1 MARKS
6 IYKKEE
12 IIKELVRLRLEEK
25 YSMTTLLQL
34 IQDKYNYKIAAA
46 YNILREVNN
55 YISNIYKEN
64 HKEILERQVAD
75 LENQREL
82 AKKEKNNKLVLEI
95 TKEINKI
102 YGLHSEKLDITGK
115 IETEVKIIKLVKKI
129 NDED

>member
-1 MARKS
+1 
-6 IYKKEE
+6 
-12 IIKELVRLRLEEK
+12 
-25 YSMTTLLQL
+25 MTTLLQL

>member
-12 IIKELVRLRLEEK
+12 LIKELVRLRLEES
-25 YSMTTLLQL
+25 YSMNTLLKL

-64 HKEILERQVAD
+64 HKEILERQVAS
-75 LENQREL
+75 LEEQREL

-115 IETEVKIIKLVKKI
+115 IETEVKIIKLIKKT
-129 NDED
+129 NDEE